1 MKIAIIGPAHP
12 YKGGIPQHTTE
23 LAHRLAQAGH
33 EVEII
38 SWRNQYPFFYP
49 GVQFVPEGKPEL
61 KPFAN
66 TRRVLSWKNPLGWW
80 QWAKRLKQ
88 YDEVIFIWWVP
99 TIQGPVYLN
108 MLHAL
113 GKKGPATIL
122 ICHNVLQHAAGP
134 VDERL
139 ARAVLNHVDT
149 VVVHSDAQAE
159 LARGLTKTPVVTL
172 TMAAHLPGSPTAAKP
187 HDKLYH
193 HLLFFGLVRRYK
205 GVDRLLEALAD
216 VPDVSLTIAGEMW
229 GKNEAEL
236 RRLVDSLGLQSR
248 VELKPGYVPADAI
261 AGLFA
266 KADALV
272 LPYRSGTA
280 TQNTDLAFAHG
291 IPVIATRVGSIPD
304 RLHDGTDSILCDP
317 DDAAS
322 LTAAIKRFYTSG
334 VAQKL
339 AANLPQSSSDTE
351 WQAYIQALTSGLTDP
366 SNDSAN

>member
-1 MKIAIIGPAHP
+1 MKIAIIGPTHP

-23 LAHRLAQAGH
+23 LAHRLSKSGH

-49 GVQFVPEGKPEL
+49 GIQFVPEGKPEL
-61 KPFAN
+61 KPFTN

-80 QWAKRLKQ
+80 RWAKRLKH
-88 YDEVIFIWWVP
+88 YDEVIFVWWVP

-108 MLHAL
+108 MLRAL
-113 GKKGPATIL
+113 GKKGPTTVL

-134 VDERL
+134 IDERL
-139 ARAVLNHVDT
+139 ARAVLNRVDT

-159 LARGLTKTPVVTL
+159 LARSLTATPVVTL
-172 TMAAHLPGSPTAAKP
+172 TMAAHLPGSPTTAKP
-187 HDKLYH
+187 HDKLYQ

-205 GVDRLLEALAD
+205 GVDILLEALAN
-216 VPDVSLTIAGEMW
+216 VPNVALTIAGEMW

-236 RRLVDSLGLQSR
+236 RGLIDSLGLQPR

-291 IPVIATRVGSIPD
+291 VPVIATRVGSIPD
-304 RLHDGTDSILCDP
+304 RLHDGVDSVLCDP
-317 DDAAS
+317 DDPVS
-322 LTAAIKRFYTSG
+322 LAAAIHRFYEPGIARKLSQHLPTTS
-334 VAQKL
+334 ADRDW
-339 AANLPQSSSDTE
+339 N
-351 WQAYIQALTSGLTDP
+351 AYIQALTQS
-366 SNDSAN
+366 

>member
-1 MKIAIIGPAHP
+1 MKIAIVGPTHP

-23 LAHRLAQAGH
+23 LAHRFAQAGD

-49 GVQFVPEGKPEL
+49 GVQFVPEGKLEL
-61 KPFAN
+61 KPFTN
-66 TRRVLSWKNPLGWW
+66 TRRVLSWRNPIGWW
-80 QWAKRLKQ
+80 QWAKRLKH
-88 YDEVIFIWWVP
+88 YDEVIFVWWVP

-108 MLHAL
+108 MLQAL
-113 GKKGPATIL
+113 GKKGPSTVL

-139 ARAVLNHVDT
+139 ARAVLNRVDT

-159 LARGLTKTPVVTL
+159 LAQRLTTTPVVTL
-172 TMAAHLPGSPTAAKP
+172 TMAAHLPGSPTTTKP
-187 HDKLYH
+187 HDKLYGN
-193 HLLFFGLVRRYK
+193 LLFFGLVRRYK
-205 GVDRLLEALAD
+205 GVDVLLQALAI

-229 GKNEAEL
+229 GKNKQEL
-236 RRLVDSLGLQSR
+236 EQLIQKLNLEQR
-248 VELKPGYVPADAI
+248 VKLRPGYVPADAI

-280 TQNTDLAFAHG
+280 TQNTDLAFAHS

-304 RLHDGTDSILCDP
+304 RLHDGVDSLLCDA
-317 DDAAS
+317 DDPIS
-322 LTAAIKRFYTSG
+322 LGAAIRRFYEPG
-334 VAQKL
+334 VAHKL
-339 AANLPQSSSDTE
+339 SQHIPATNADRDWNTYVHALSSS
-351 WQAYIQALTSGLTDP
+351 Y
-366 SNDSAN
+366 